1 MEEVAFSC
9 VDGSRKASHLVAH
22 DVQQVIQRQ
31 EGTVRLPN
39 HQLNHFTMVPI
50 PSSDCA
56 RSQQEDE
63 GPGGRLTLLQ

>member
-1 MEEVAFSC
+1 MEEYAFSC

-39 HQLNHFTMVPI
+39 HQLDHFTMIPI
-50 PSSDCA
+50 PPSDCIP
-56 RSQQEDE
+56 S
-63 GPGGRLTLLQ
+63 